1 VWQHQ
6 PPAAASGP
14 RTGLLVGLVL
24 VLLAMCGGLAFTGW
38 QVLGGDD
45 PATSK
50 AAGRPSER
58 PTAAASGAA
67 PAPVTPVPTS
77 AAPSSAG
84 SSSAGP
90 SDIPPGSAPQPI
102 GISHVVTWP
111 DHLQA
116 VVYRVQRNDL
126 PVDVQ
131 ADHPL
136 DVAVLVEVQIMNNTP
151 ADVTIKQ
158 ARVRLWYG
166 ANRQP
171 ADGYEDGRGFDATIR
186 WGGKVAGEYA
196 FAVPPEGLTKLEI
209 ELIPRPGD
217 APARWVGSV
226 G

>member
-1 VWQHQ
+1 MWQPR

-38 QVLGGDD
+38 QVLGADD
-45 PATSK
+45 PAATT

-58 PTAAASGAA
+58 PTASGAT

-77 AAPSSAG
+77 AAP
-84 SSSAGP
+84 SSAGP

-126 PVDVQ
+126 PAAVQ

-151 ADVTIKQ
+151 ADVTINR

-166 ANRQP
+166 GNRQP

-196 FAVPPEGLTKLEI
+196 FAVPPQGLTKLEI

>member
-1 VWQHQ
+1 
-6 PPAAASGP
+6 
-14 RTGLLVGLVL
+14 LIGLVL
-24 VLLAMCGGLAFTGW
+24 VLVAMCGGLAFTSW
-38 QVLGGDD
+38 RVLGADD
-45 PATSK
+45 PATTT
-50 AAGRPSER
+50 AGGRPLDR
-58 PTAAASGAA
+58 PTAAGSGAA
-67 PAPVTPVPTS
+67 PAPATPAPTAAAPTS
-77 AAPSSAG
+77 T
-84 SSSAGP
+84 GP

-131 ADHPL
+131 ADHPS
-136 DVAVLVEVQIMNNTP
+136 DVAVLVEAQIMNNTP
-151 ADVTIKQ
+151 ADITISQ

-166 ANRQP
+166 DNRQP

-186 WGGKVAGEYA
+186 WGGKVGGEYA
-196 FAVPPEGLTKLEI
+196 FAVPPQGLTKLEI